1 MGPTLHPHLPY
12 NWGSRLLCQ
21 IYTHLNSDL
30 IEVNL
35 YDYKLN
41 IVKRKEVCIYGV
53 P

>member
-30 IEVNL
+30 IIKSCRLLSAGES
-35 YDYKLN
+35 
-41 IVKRKEVCIYGV
+41 EIYEKSYA
-53 P
+53 